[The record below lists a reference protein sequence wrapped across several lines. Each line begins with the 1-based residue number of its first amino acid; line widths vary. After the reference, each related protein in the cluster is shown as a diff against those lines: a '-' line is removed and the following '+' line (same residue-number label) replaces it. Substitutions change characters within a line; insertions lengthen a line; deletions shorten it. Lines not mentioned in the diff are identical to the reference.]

1 MTGFAFGLVL
11 LGLTGL
17 FSLAPLPEVSNV
29 VSMLTLANAVVA
41 LGRARSHLSWSLIR
55 PPLIGSLAGV
65 ALGVFALEWISGNT
79 ALLLRWLLGLTI
91 LACAILLV
99 ARTRPLPRV
108 SSRLDR
114 KSTRLN
120 SSH

>member
-55 PPLIGSLAGV
+55 PPRIGSLAGV

-79 ALLLRWLLGLTI
+79 ALLLPWLLGLTI
-91 LACAILLV
+91 LDCSIFLV
-99 ARTRPLPRV
+99 ASPTIGGGSCR
-108 SSRLDR
+108 
-114 KSTRLN
+114 
-120 SSH
+120 